1 MIMTVPERWQEVID
15 LVLAPIAWIPRMQ
28 EALIAF
34 FVSPAAR
41 WTMAL
46 KYIFLL
52 IPALLAVAA
61 VWITMLS
68 IYTLPFRAS
77 RIRYVSMMLLAWW
90 DAARAVWLYWV
101 GVGRVAAVAVGWA
114 VSLVALA
121 MRLVVSSVRQMVS
134 IPLTMSGRVTQ
145 TYFQPGV
152 PWVAFVMLLCWCVLE
167 ATVFTYTMIPT
178 VSVVLSDLAGETE
191 PARVTTGLL
200 FVFLLLMVMGSFA
213 CLRSLVE
220 TLRKREFKFLAQ
232 MVVIEIS
239 VMFFEVMFL
248 YRQFIDAL
256 TPWIAQETGVVLG
269 LRATMSLAAFGWVGI
284 RAMTWF
290 LFAQYGTAPLL
301 AFIARRPLADV
312 EAPEMF
318 ASVPAAPTV
327 WWRSALDDFKQELEW
342 LHTKGDQ
349 LLEYLA
355 LPALQL
361 MAVGLNFAMMIVASR
376 PAFNLPFR
384 TLKDVTETRDL
395 LATFP
400 LTARKQPIV

>member
-1 MIMTVPERWQEVID
+1 MTVPERWQEVID
-15 LVLAPIAWIPRMQ
+15 LALAPVAWIPRMQ

-34 FVSPAAR
+34 FTSPAER

-68 IYTLPFRAS
+68 VYTLPFRAS
-77 RIRYVSMMLLAWW
+77 RVRYVSMMLLAWW

-101 GVGRVAAVAVGWA
+101 GVARVVAVAIGWA
-114 VSLVALA
+114 VTLVALA
-121 MRLVVSSVRQMVS
+121 IRLVLASLRQALTV
-134 IPLTMSGRVTQ
+134 PLTMTGRVTS
-145 TYFQPGV
+145 TYVQPGV
-152 PWVAFVMLLCWCVLE
+152 PWIAFVMLLAWCVLE
-167 ATVFTYTMIPT
+167 ATVFTYTMLPT
-178 VSVVLSDLAGETE
+178 VGVVLGELAGETE
-191 PARVTTGLL
+191 PSRLLGGLL
-200 FVFLLLMVMGSFA
+200 FAFLLLLVMGSFA
-213 CLRSLVE
+213 CLRSLFE

-232 MVVIEIS
+232 MVLIEIL

-256 TPWIAQETGVVLG
+256 TPWIAQKTGVVLG
-269 LRATMSLAAFGWVGI
+269 FRATMSLAAFGWVGV

-290 LFAQYGTAPLL
+290 LFAQYGTTPLL

-312 EAPEMF
+312 EAPELF
-318 ASVPAAPTV
+318 ASVPGMTPTV
-327 WWRSALDDFKQELEW
+327 WWRSALDDFKHELQW
-342 LHTKGDQ
+342 VHGKGEQ

-361 MAVGLNFAMMIVASR
+361 LAVGLNFAMMIVASR
-376 PAFNLPFR
+376 PAFNLPFHSM
-384 TLKDVTETRDL
+384 KDVTETREL
-395 LATFP
+395 LATFQ
-400 LTARKQPIV
+400 LTPRKQPGI

>member
-1 MIMTVPERWQEVID
+1 
-15 LVLAPIAWIPRMQ
+15 MQ

-77 RIRYVSMMLLAWW
+77 RVRYVSMMLLAWW

-395 LATFP
+395 LATFH
-400 LTARKQPIV
+400 LTARKQPIG

>member
-1 MIMTVPERWQEVID
+1 MTVPERWQEVID

-77 RIRYVSMMLLAWW
+77 RVRYVSMMLLAWW

>member
-1 MIMTVPERWQEVID
+1 MTVPERWQEVID

-34 FVSPAAR
+34 FVSPAAH

-121 MRLVVSSVRQMVS
+121 IRLVVSSVRQMVS

-145 TYFQPGV
+145 SYFQPGV
-152 PWVAFVMLLCWCVLE
+152 PWMAFVMLLCWCVLE

-269 LRATMSLAAFGWVGI
+269 FRATMSLAAFGWVGT

-312 EAPEMF
+312 EAPELF
-318 ASVPAAPTV
+318 ASAPETPTV
-327 WWRSALDDFKQELEW
+327 WWRSALDDFKHELEW

-361 MAVGLNFAMMIVASR
+361 LAVGLNFAMMIVASR

-395 LATFP
+395 LATFH
-400 LTARKQPIV
+400 LAVRKQSIG

>member
-1 MIMTVPERWQEVID
+1 
-15 LVLAPIAWIPRMQ
+15 
-28 EALIAF
+28 
-34 FVSPAAR
+34 
-41 WTMAL
+41 
-46 KYIFLL
+46 
-52 IPALLAVAA
+52 
-61 VWITMLS
+61 
-68 IYTLPFRAS
+68 
-77 RIRYVSMMLLAWW
+77 MMLLAWW

-121 MRLVVSSVRQMVS
+121 IRLVVSSVRQMVS

-318 ASVPAAPTV
+318 ASVPAAPMV

-400 LTARKQPIV
+400 LTARKQIG

>member
-1 MIMTVPERWQEVID
+1 MTVPERWQEVID
-15 LVLAPIAWIPRMQ
+15 LALAPIAWIPRMQ

-34 FVSPAAR
+34 FTTPTER

-68 IYTLPFRAS
+68 VYTLPFRAS
-77 RIRYVSMMLLAWW
+77 RVRYVSMMLLAWW

-101 GVGRVAAVAVGWA
+101 GVARVAAVAVGW
-114 VSLVALA
+114 VVTMVALA
-121 MRLVVSSVRQMVS
+121 VRLVLAGLRQVLSV
-134 IPLTMSGRVTQ
+134 PLTMTGRVTA
-145 TYFQPGV
+145 TYVPPGV
-152 PWVAFVMLLCWCVLE
+152 PWVAFVMLLAWCVLE
-167 ATVFTYTMIPT
+167 ATVFTYTMLPT
-178 VSVVLSDLAGETE
+178 VGVVLGDLAGETE
-191 PARVTTGLL
+191 PSRLLGGLL
-200 FVFLLLMVMGSFA
+200 FAFLLLLVMGSFA
-213 CLRSLVE
+213 CLRSLFE

-232 MVVIEIS
+232 MVLIEIL

-248 YRQFIDAL
+248 YRQFVDAM

-269 LRATMSLAAFGWVGI
+269 FRATMSLAAFGWVGV

-290 LFAQYGTAPLL
+290 LFAQYGTTPLL

-318 ASVPAAPTV
+318 ASVPGVTPAV
-327 WWRSALDDFKQELEW
+327 WWRSALDDFKHELQW
-342 LHTKGDQ
+342 VHGKGEQ

-361 MAVGLNFAMMIVASR
+361 LAVGLNFAMMIVASR
-376 PAFNLPFR
+376 PAFNLPFHSM
-384 TLKDVTETRDL
+384 KDVTDTHEL
-395 LATFP
+395 LATFH
-400 LTARKQPIV
+400 LTPRKQPGM

>member
-1 MIMTVPERWQEVID
+1 MTVPERWQEVID

-269 LRATMSLAAFGWVGI
+269 LRATMSLAAFGWVGT

-395 LATFP
+395 LATFH
-400 LTARKQPIV
+400 LAVRKQSIG

>member
-1 MIMTVPERWQEVID
+1 MTVPERWQEVID

-34 FVSPAAR
+34 FMSPAAR

-68 IYTLPFRAS
+68 VYTLPFRAS

-121 MRLVVSSVRQMVS
+121 IRLVVSSVRQMVS

-145 TYFQPGV
+145 SYFQPGV

-178 VSVVLSDLAGETE
+178 VSVVLADLAGETE
-191 PARVTTGLL
+191 PARFTTGLL

-232 MVVIEIS
+232 MVVIEIA

-269 LRATMSLAAFGWVGI
+269 FRATMSLAAFGWVGI

-312 EAPEMF
+312 EAPELF
-318 ASVPAAPTV
+318 ASVPALAPTV
-327 WWRSALDDFKQELEW
+327 WWRSALDDFKHELEW

-361 MAVGLNFAMMIVASR
+361 LAVGLNFAMMIVASR

-395 LATFP
+395 LATFH
-400 LTARKQPIV
+400 LTARKQPIG

>member
-1 MIMTVPERWQEVID
+1 MTVPERWQEVID

-34 FVSPAAR
+34 FVSPAAS

-77 RIRYVSMMLLAWW
+77 RVRYVSMMLLAWW

-121 MRLVVSSVRQMVS
+121 IRLVVSSVRQMVS

-318 ASVPAAPTV
+318 ASVPAAPMV

-400 LTARKQPIV
+400 LTARKQIG

>member
-1 MIMTVPERWQEVID
+1 MTVPERWQEVID

-77 RIRYVSMMLLAWW
+77 RVRYVSMMLLAWW

-121 MRLVVSSVRQMVS
+121 IRLVVSSVRQMVS

>member
-1 MIMTVPERWQEVID
+1 
-15 LVLAPIAWIPRMQ
+15 MQ

-77 RIRYVSMMLLAWW
+77 RVRYVSMMLLAWW

-121 MRLVVSSVRQMVS
+121 IRLVVSSVRQMVS

-220 TLRKREFKFLAQ
+220 TLRKREFKFLSQ

-248 YRQFIDAL
+248 YRQFIEAL

-269 LRATMSLAAFGWVGI
+269 LRATMSLAASAG
-284 RAMTWF
+284 
-290 LFAQYGTAPLL
+290 
-301 AFIARRPLADV
+301 
-312 EAPEMF
+312 
-318 ASVPAAPTV
+318 
-327 WWRSALDDFKQELEW
+327 SAL
-342 LHTKGDQ
+342 
-349 LLEYLA
+349 A
-355 LPALQL
+355 P
-361 MAVGLNFAMMIVASR
+361 
-376 PAFNLPFR
+376 
-384 TLKDVTETRDL
+384 
-395 LATFP
+395 
-400 LTARKQPIV
+400 

>member
-121 MRLVVSSVRQMVS
+121 IRLVVSSVRQMVS

-318 ASVPAAPTV
+318 ASVPAAPMV

-400 LTARKQPIV
+400 LTARKQIG

>member
-1 MIMTVPERWQEVID
+1 MTVPERWQEVID
-15 LVLAPIAWIPRMQ
+15 LALAPVAWIPRMQ

-34 FVSPAAR
+34 FTSPAER

-68 IYTLPFRAS
+68 VYTLPFRAS
-77 RIRYVSMMLLAWW
+77 RVRYVSMMLLAWW

-101 GVGRVAAVAVGWA
+101 GVARVVAVAIGWA
-114 VSLVALA
+114 VTLVALA
-121 MRLVVSSVRQMVS
+121 IRLVLASLRQALTV
-134 IPLTMSGRVTQ
+134 PLTMTGRVTS
-145 TYFQPGV
+145 TYVQPGV
-152 PWVAFVMLLCWCVLE
+152 PWIAFVMLLAWCVLE
-167 ATVFTYTMIPT
+167 ATVFTYTMLPT
-178 VSVVLSDLAGETE
+178 VGVVLGELAGETE
-191 PARVTTGLL
+191 PSRLLGGLL
-200 FVFLLLMVMGSFA
+200 FAFLLLLVMGSFA
-213 CLRSLVE
+213 CLRSLFE

-232 MVVIEIS
+232 MVLIEIL

-269 LRATMSLAAFGWVGI
+269 FRATMSLAAFGWVGV

-290 LFAQYGTAPLL
+290 LFAQYGTTPLL

-312 EAPEMF
+312 EAPEIF
-318 ASVPAAPTV
+318 ASVPGMTPTV
-327 WWRSALDDFKQELEW
+327 WWRSALDDFKHELQW
-342 LHTKGDQ
+342 VHGKGEQ

-361 MAVGLNFAMMIVASR
+361 LAVGLNFAMMIVASR
-376 PAFNLPFR
+376 PAFNLPFHSM
-384 TLKDVTETRDL
+384 KDVTETREL
-395 LATFP
+395 LATFQ
-400 LTARKQPIV
+400 LTPRKQPGI

>member
-1 MIMTVPERWQEVID
+1 MTVPERWQEVID

-34 FVSPAAR
+34 FMSPAAR
-41 WTMAL
+41 WTMVL

-77 RIRYVSMMLLAWW
+77 RVRYVSMMLLAWW

-101 GVGRVAAVAVGWA
+101 GVGRVTAVAVGWA

-121 MRLVVSSVRQMVS
+121 IRLVVSSVRQMVS

-178 VSVVLSDLAGETE
+178 VSVVLADLAGETE
-191 PARVTTGLL
+191 PARFTTGLL

-256 TPWIAQETGVVLG
+256 TPWIAQETGVLLG
-269 LRATMSLAAFGWVGI
+269 FRATMSLAAFGWLGT

-312 EAPEMF
+312 EAPELF
-318 ASVPAAPTV
+318 ASVPALAPAV
-327 WWRSALDDFKQELEW
+327 WWRSALDDFKHELEW

-361 MAVGLNFAMMIVASR
+361 LAVGLNFAMMIVASR

-395 LATFP
+395 LATFH
-400 LTARKQPIV
+400 LTARKQPIG

>member
-1 MIMTVPERWQEVID
+1 MTVPERWQEVID

-77 RIRYVSMMLLAWW
+77 RVRYVSMMLLAWW

-376 PAFNLPFR
+376 PAFTLPFR

>member
-1 MIMTVPERWQEVID
+1 MTVPERWQEVID

-34 FVSPAAR
+34 FMSPAAR
-41 WTMAL
+41 WTMVL

-77 RIRYVSMMLLAWW
+77 RVRYVSMMLLAWW

-101 GVGRVAAVAVGWA
+101 GVGRVTAVAMGWA

-121 MRLVVSSVRQMVS
+121 IRLVVASVRQMVS

-178 VSVVLSDLAGETE
+178 VSVVLADLAGETE
-191 PARVTTGLL
+191 PARFTGGVL

-256 TPWIAQETGVVLG
+256 TPWIAQETGVLLG
-269 LRATMSLAAFGWVGI
+269 FRATMSLAAFGWLGT

-312 EAPEMF
+312 EAPELF
-318 ASVPAAPTV
+318 ASVPALAPAV
-327 WWRSALDDFKQELEW
+327 WWRSALDDFKHELEW

-361 MAVGLNFAMMIVASR
+361 LAVGLNFAMMIVASR

-395 LATFP
+395 LATFH
-400 LTARKQPIV
+400 LTARKQPSV

>member
-15 LVLAPIAWIPRMQ
+15 LGLAPIAWIPRMQ

-77 RIRYVSMMLLAWW
+77 RVRYVSMMLLAWW

-121 MRLVVSSVRQMVS
+121 IRLVVSSVRQMVS

-318 ASVPAAPTV
+318 ASVPAAPMV

-400 LTARKQPIV
+400 LTARKQIG

>member
-1 MIMTVPERWQEVID
+1 MTVPERWQEVID
-15 LVLAPIAWIPRMQ
+15 LVLVPIAWIPRMQ

-34 FVSPAAR
+34 FMNPATR

-46 KYIFLL
+46 KYILLL

-68 IYTLPFRAS
+68 IYTLPFRS
-77 RIRYVSMMLLAWW
+77 GRIRYVSMMLLAWW

-101 GVGRVAAVAVGWA
+101 GVGRVAAVAVGWV
-114 VSLVALA
+114 VSLIAL
-121 MRLVVSSVRQMVS
+121 MIRLVVASVRQMVS
-134 IPLTMSGRVTQ
+134 VPLTMTGRVTQ

-152 PWVAFVMLLCWCVLE
+152 PWVAFVMLLSWCVLE
-167 ATVFTYTMIPT
+167 ATVFTYTMLPT
-178 VSVVLSDLAGETE
+178 VSVVLGDLAGETE
-191 PARVTTGLL
+191 PGRFTTPVL
-200 FVFLLLMVMGSFA
+200 FVFLLMLVMGSFA
-213 CLRSLVE
+213 CLRSLFE

-232 MVVIEIS
+232 MVVIEIL

-256 TPWIAQETGVVLG
+256 TPWIAQETGIVLG
-269 LRATMSLAAFGWVGI
+269 LRATMSLAAFGWLGT

-312 EAPEMF
+312 EAPELF
-318 ASVPAAPTV
+318 ASVPALTPTV
-327 WWRSALDDFKQELEW
+327 WWRSALDDFKHELEW
-342 LHTKGDQ
+342 LHAKGDQ

-361 MAVGLNFAMMIVASR
+361 LAVGLNFAMMIVASR

-384 TLKDVTETRDL
+384 TLKDVTETRDSSPR
-395 LATFP
+395 P
-400 LTARKQPIV
+400 LHGAQRVA

>member
-1 MIMTVPERWQEVID
+1 MTVPERWQEVID

-77 RIRYVSMMLLAWW
+77 RVRYVSMMLLAWW

-121 MRLVVSSVRQMVS
+121 IRLVVSSVRQMVS

-400 LTARKQPIV
+400 LTARKQIG

>member
-1 MIMTVPERWQEVID
+1 MTVPERWQEVID

-121 MRLVVSSVRQMVS
+121 IRLVVSSVRQMVS

-361 MAVGLNFAMMIVASR
+361 MAVGLNFVMMIVASR

-400 LTARKQPIV
+400 LTARKQPIG

>member
-1 MIMTVPERWQEVID
+1 MTVPERWQEVID

-121 MRLVVSSVRQMVS
+121 IRLVVSSVRQMVS

-342 LHTKGDQ
+342 LHTKGDE

-361 MAVGLNFAMMIVASR
+361 LAVGLNFAMMIVASR

-395 LATFP
+395 LATFH
-400 LTARKQPIV
+400 LTARKQIG

>member
-1 MIMTVPERWQEVID
+1 MTVPERWQEVID

-34 FVSPAAR
+34 FASPAAR

-361 MAVGLNFAMMIVASR
+361 MAVGLNFVMMIVASR

-395 LATFP
+395 LATFH
-400 LTARKQPIV
+400 LTARKQPIG

>member
-1 MIMTVPERWQEVID
+1 MTVPERWQEVID
-15 LVLAPIAWIPRMQ
+15 LALAPIAWIPRMQ

-34 FVSPAAR
+34 FMTPTER

-68 IYTLPFRAS
+68 VYTLPFRAS
-77 RIRYVSMMLLAWW
+77 RIRYHSMMLLSWW
-90 DAARAVWLYWV
+90 VAARAFWLYWV
-101 GVGRVAAVAVGWA
+101 GVARVAAVAVGW
-114 VSLVALA
+114 VVTMVALA
-121 MRLVVSSVRQMVS
+121 IRLVLAALRQVLSV
-134 IPLTMSGRVTQ
+134 PLTMTGRVTA
-145 TYFQPGV
+145 TYVQPGV
-152 PWVAFVMLLCWCVLE
+152 PWVAFVMLLAWCVLE
-167 ATVFTYTMIPT
+167 ATVFTYTMLPT
-178 VSVVLSDLAGETE
+178 VSVVLGDLAGETE
-191 PARVTTGLL
+191 PTRLLGGLL
-200 FVFLLLMVMGSFA
+200 FAFLLLLVMGSFA
-213 CLRSLVE
+213 CLRSLFE

-232 MVVIEIS
+232 MVLIEFL

-269 LRATMSLAAFGWVGI
+269 LRATMSLAAFGWVGV

-318 ASVPAAPTV
+318 ASVPGLTPGV
-327 WWRSALDDFKQELEW
+327 WWRSALDDFKHELQW
-342 LHTKGDQ
+342 VHGKGEQ

-361 MAVGLNFAMMIVASR
+361 LAVGLNFAMMIVASR
-376 PAFNLPFR
+376 PAFNLPFHSM
-384 TLKDVTETRDL
+384 KDVTETREL
-395 LATFP
+395 LATFH
-400 LTARKQPIV
+400 LTPRKQPGI

>member
-1 MIMTVPERWQEVID
+1 MTVPERWQEVID

-121 MRLVVSSVRQMVS
+121 IRLVVSSVRQMVS